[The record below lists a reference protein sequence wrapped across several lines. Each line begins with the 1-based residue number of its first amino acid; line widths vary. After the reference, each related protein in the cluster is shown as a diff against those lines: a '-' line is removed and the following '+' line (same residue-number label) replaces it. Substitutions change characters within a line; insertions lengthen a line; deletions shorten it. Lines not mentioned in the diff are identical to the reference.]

1 MRTGFFYAAQIGG
14 GLGRLHSN
22 AKGYRCF
29 QIYRRGIEYDNII
42 FVDSDKLLDRGTPH
56 PVQTKSPGNWKPR
69 PRVDKTGLSC
79 ARGKSGGKF
88 GSALYVRARARTR
101 NRKFKR

>member
-42 FVDSDKLLDRGTPH
+42 FVYSDKLLDRGTP
-56 PVQTKSPGNWKPR
+56 PPR
-69 PRVDKTGLSC
+69 SNQIPRELETE
-79 ARGKSGGKF
+79 A
-88 GSALYVRARARTR
+88 
-101 NRKFKR
+101 